1 MKRKIKS
8 PDWAKNKSIYEVN
21 LRQFTHG
28 GTFNEFAEHLPR
40 LKKLGVGILWFMPI
54 QPIGIKNRKGT
65 LGSYYSIK
73 DYTKVNPEFGSLEEF
88 KTLVEKIHK
97 LGMKVIIDW
106 VANHTAWD
114 HHWTIDHPE
123 YYTKDQEG
131 GFKAPVKDW
140 EDVIHLDYGNPTL
153 WDEMISEMD
162 FWLTETNI
170 DGFRCDMAHLV
181 PTLFWNRARWTLQK
195 TKDIFMLAESENHDL
210 LEYAFD
216 SIYNWKLL
224 HAMNETAAQKI
235 NAADLLTTVQNEL
248 DYLPE
253 GAAHLNFTSNHDENS
268 WQGSAIERLNY
279 FLEPL
284 SVLTFTI
291 PGIPLIYSGQEAGN
305 YRRLKFFDKD
315 EIEWKSDKMAAFY
328 QKLNNLTIS
337 NEAVKTGELKPIK
350 TDAPE
355 SILAYGRFTENN
367 SLIVLLNLSPKDI
380 SFYVECGKL
389 NGEYRDLFSNQI
401 FEYNCHELF
410 SIDAFG
416 YLVLE
421 TK

>member
-1 MKRKIKS
+1 MKQKIKT
-8 PDWAKNKSIYEVN
+8 PNWAKNLTIYEVN

-28 GTFNEFAEHLPR
+28 GTFKEFSEHLPR
-40 LKKLGVGILWFMPI
+40 LKELGVGILWFMPI
-54 QPIGIKNRKGT
+54 QPIGEKNRKGT
-65 LGSYYSIK
+65 LGSYYSIS
-73 DYTKVNPEFGSLEEF
+73 DYTKLNPEFGTLKEF
-88 KTLVEKIHK
+88 KSLVEKIHK
-97 LGMKVIIDW
+97 QGMKVIIDW

-114 HHWTIDHPE
+114 HHWTKDHPE
-123 YYTKDQEG
+123 FYSKDEKG
-131 GFKAPVKDW
+131 DFKAPVKDW
-140 EDVIHLDYGNPTL
+140 EDVIHLDYGNPAL
-153 WDEMISEMD
+153 WDTMISEMD
-162 FWLTETNI
+162 FWLSETNI

-181 PTLFWNRARWTLQK
+181 PTLFWNRARWMLQK

-248 DYLPE
+248 EYLPE

-284 SVLTFTI
+284 SILTFTI
-291 PGIPLIYSGQEAGN
+291 PGIPLIYSGQETGN

-315 EIEWKSDKMAAFY
+315 EIDWKADKMTSFY
-328 QKLNNLTIS
+328 QKLNDITKS

-355 SILAYGRFTENN
+355 SILAFGRFTEND
-367 SLIVLLNLSPKDI
+367 SLIVFLNLSPKDI

-389 NGEYRDLFSNQI
+389 NGQYRNVFNDQA

-410 SIDAFG
+410 SIGAYG
-416 YLVLE
+416 YLVLV
-421 TK
+421 KG